1 MKETKLV
8 TLCGEWDITTDPEN
22 NGWERG
28 WQSVIPDTEVRR
40 INVYDHMP
48 NSYWTMEL
56 SYSNVFPQYHGY
68 VWYYKTIPTVPTLA
82 EGERMLLEFERAG
95 YVCEAFVNG
104 VRVGE
109 HRDHEKKFAFD
120 VTDAIRTEDENFLAV
135 RCFEPRATGRD
146 IDGIRL
152 REIPNACF
160 ANIDAHMLGSDEGFC
175 LECIGGIMGAVH
187 LRAVPSVRI
196 EELYIRPHYE
206 TGEVDVTVFVKNT
219 SDAPAKKTFDVVV
232 NDKKAGTA
240 VLRTKVTL
248 DVPVGD
254 SEFTA
259 HVKIENHRLW
269 DLEKPFLYLAS
280 VSVEGEDLHTA
291 SFGFK
296 DFRVKNGFFFLN
308 GKRIFLKGAH
318 CGIVPAYAISI
329 KALGFNIIRTI
340 SRVFTEELLDIC
352 DEIGLLVLD
361 AAGTAW
367 GMTEHPGMPEQMKSY
382 NVNMIRRHR
391 NHPSVAAYCL
401 FNEEERK
408 DLLIDSGVKLLPL
421 LRSLAPD
428 TLFLLHSGRWDKK
441 NMLGSASNPGSEKW
455 DTYFGKEG
463 RADVTERVPTVQVDG
478 YNDLA
483 MGDIHVYPPVP
494 MPMEQV
500 RYFREIGNDCNPIFI
515 SECGIGSQSDP
526 MSRYLES
533 TGEYLSGAIVREE
546 VKRLWDEAEE
556 FLDFYDMRDVYP
568 LSCDL
573 ARETERLNGAQRTLL
588 YNIFRSNPM
597 INGFSFTSFSVSNEG
612 VLQGK
617 LVIKDSLA
625 RAIQQGHEPLR
636 FALFTEERTVYA
648 NRPFEIEAV
657 LCNEDVL
664 APGSY
669 AAVGYIRNK
678 NGCVWKKQFTA
689 ECPESG
695 FGGMPPLAVSV
706 LREKISLPAG
716 EYVFSVRLC
725 EGGVAYDG
733 DLKFTV
739 AEATDVLCKEIA
751 VLGVS
756 DKVLSFLSA
765 HGVHACSVEDFGEDL
780 PAMLLVGNPEGAD
793 AMETAKKMAERG
805 ASVVFADIGFFMNN
819 PAHLSEVAGADAIVK
834 KAGGTIY
841 HQDHVCVRHPIFEGI
856 AGAGV
861 LEFDRFNPVYPAQ
874 LFASVLKPSRTVC
887 AAIRVDGSFTVPGL
901 AIGEYAA
908 GEGRFVLNSFRISE
922 NIGAHPFADMLLLNF
937 VKNYA

>member
-1 MKETKLV
+1 MEETKLV
-8 TLCGEWDITTDPEN
+8 TLCGEWSIITDPQN
-22 NGWERG
+22 NGRENG
-28 WQSVIPDTEVRR
+28 FQNAIPDTEVRSIR
-40 INVYDHMP
+40 IYDHMP

-68 VWYYKTIPTVPTLA
+68 VWYYKAIPTVPHLA
-82 EGERMLLEFERAG
+82 DGERMLLEFERAG

-120 VTDAIRTEDENFLAV
+120 VTDVIRAEGENFLAV

-175 LECIGGIMGAVH
+175 LECIGGILGAVH

-206 TGEVDVTVFVKNT
+206 TGEVDVTVFVKNA
-219 SDAPAKKTFDVVV
+219 SDAPAKKTFDIVIS
-232 NDKKAGTA
+232 DKKAGTS
-240 VLRTKVTL
+240 VLKTRAAFEA
-248 DVPVGD
+248 PVGD
-254 SEFTA
+254 SEFTVR
-259 HVKIENHRLW
+259 VKIENHRLW
-269 DLEKPFLYLAS
+269 DLEKPFLYLAA

-308 GKRIFLKGAH
+308 GKRIFLKGSH
-318 CGIVPAYAISI
+318 CGIVPAYAVSM

-367 GMTEHPGMPEQMKSY
+367 GMTEHPGMPAQLESY

-408 DLLIDSGVKLLPL
+408 DLLIDSGVKLLPK

-441 NMLGSASNPGSEKW
+441 NMLGSASNPGSDKW
-455 DTYFGKEG
+455 DTYFGREG
-463 RADVTERVPTVQVDG
+463 RADVTERVPTIQVDG

-494 MPMEQV
+494 MPMDQV
-500 RYFREIGNDCNPIFI
+500 RYFRKIGNDCNPLFI

-526 MSRYLES
+526 MSRYLEHS
-533 TGEYLSGAIVREE
+533 NDRICEAIAREE
-546 VKRLWDEAEE
+546 VKRIWDEAEQ
-556 FLDFYDMRDVYP
+556 FLDDYDMRDVYP
-568 LSCDL
+568 LACDL
-573 ARETERLNGAQRTLL
+573 ARDTERLNGTERTLL

-625 RAIQQGHEPLR
+625 YAIQQGHEPLR
-636 FALFTEERTVYA
+636 FALFAEDRTVYA
-648 NRPFEIEAV
+648 NKPFEIEAV
-657 LCNEDVL
+657 LCNEDAL

-669 AAVGYIRNK
+669 KAQAYIRGE
-678 NGCVWKKQFTA
+678 NGCVWKKNFIA
-689 ECPESG
+689 EYPANG
-695 FGGMPPLAVSV
+695 FGGMPPLAATV
-706 LREKISLPAG
+706 LKEKVALPAG
-716 EYVFSVRLC
+716 EYVFSVRLL

-733 DLKFTV
+733 DLRFTV
-739 AEATDVLCKEIA
+739 AEAADQLDKEIA
-751 VLGVS
+751 VWGVS
-756 DKVLSFLSA
+756 DQVISFLSM
-765 HGVHACSVEDFGEDL
+765 HGVRARALEDFGQDL
-780 PAMLLVGNPEGAD
+780 PCMLLVGNLEGEDVPEK
-793 AMETAKKMAERG
+793 AKKMAESG
-805 ASVVFADIGFFMNN
+805 VNVIFADMGFFANR
-819 PAHLSEVAGADAIVK
+819 PSCLAEIAGDAATVK

-841 HQDHVCVRHPIFEGI
+841 HHDHICISHPIFDGI

-861 LEFDRFNPVYPAQ
+861 LEFDKFRQVYPAQ
-874 LFASVLKPSRTVC
+874 YFASVEKPSRTAC
-887 AAIRVDGSFTVPGL
+887 AAIRVDGSFTMPGL
-901 AIGEYAA
+901 AIGEYAV
-908 GEGRFVLNSFRISE
+908 GEGRLVLNSFRILE
-922 NIGAHPFADMLLLNF
+922 NVGTHPYADMLLLNF
-937 VKNYA
+937 VKTYS